1 MSKLYPYGKYRQ
13 PRLFNGG
20 VIYLLWLIAGALVLL
35 LFKGLG
41 GGKRR
46 SETEPSQETRTL
58 PFYMSVSPSRNGRV
72 RVDMP
77 DWKWRDMV
85 SRTEEEH

>member
-1 MSKLYPYGKYRQ
+1 MSKLYPYGKYHRQ

-41 GGKRR
+41 GKR
-46 SETEPSQETRTL
+46 
-58 PFYMSVSPSRNGRV
+58 
-72 RVDMP
+72 
-77 DWKWRDMV
+77 
-85 SRTEEEH
+85 